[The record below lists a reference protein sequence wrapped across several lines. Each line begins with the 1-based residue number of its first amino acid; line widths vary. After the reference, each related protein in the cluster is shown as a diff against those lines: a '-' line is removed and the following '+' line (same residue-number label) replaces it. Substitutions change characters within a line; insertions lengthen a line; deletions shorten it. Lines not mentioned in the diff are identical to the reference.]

1 MPKKKTKRKKA
12 GKFKTKGLS
21 RMSKG
26 MRQKILGSRLST
38 VHNLNKI
45 LSEEHEERIIN
56 NAGTVQKFGDFK
68 YPDGGTVPVGE
79 SYHIHYSRI
88 GKSEIYMTGNKHD
101 ETSLVIDRVRGNTN
115 FGQYVNLKGPTKGA
129 DYLNKHKFEVTKKH
143 RKIGHARR
151 YFAQQGNSSV
161 SPIFEIKQADY
172 NKETPFYKKSQMR
185 WSLNIS
191 KDLMINRN
199 IDEINR
205 VVGEGFKS
213 LEFVLNPSEGH
224 EEGDESLQEEKLKKL
239 KKLISKKKFV
249 SSKKKKRKKKKNL
262 FKKGKFTTSTIAKS
276 TSTDTSSDPPSG
288 WSAGDGP
295 PPGSGY

>member
-1 MPKKKTKRKKA
+1 MRKKKIKRKKA
-12 GKFKTKGLS
+12 GKFKTKGLFGL
-21 RMSKG
+21 SKG
-26 MRQKILGSRLST
+26 TRQKILSSRLST
-38 VHNLNKI
+38 VHNLNKM

-56 NAGTVQKFGDFK
+56 NAGTVKKFGDFK
-68 YPDGGTVPVGE
+68 YQDGGTVPVGE

-101 ETSLVIDRVRGNTN
+101 ETSLVIDRVKGNTD

-129 DYLNKHKFEVTKKH
+129 DYLNKHKFKVTNKH

-151 YFAQQGNSSV
+151 YFAQQGNNLV

-172 NKETPFYKKSQMR
+172 DKKTPFYKKSQMR

-224 EEGDESLQEEKLKKL
+224 EDGDESLREEKLKKL
-239 KKLISKKKFV
+239 KKLTSKKKWKSPKKF
-249 SSKKKKRKKKKNL
+249 KKKKRSL
-262 FKKGKFTTSTIAKS
+262 MGKGKSTTSTTAKS
-276 TSTDTSSDPPSG
+276 TSTQSSPD
-288 WSAGDGP
+288 
-295 PPGSGY
+295 GSGGAY

>member
-1 MPKKKTKRKKA
+1 MPKKKIKRKKA
-12 GKFKTKGLS
+12 GKFKPRGLS
-21 RMSKG
+21 GLPKG
-26 MRQKILGSRLST
+26 MRQKILSDRLQG
-38 VHNLNKI
+38 VHNLNKM
-45 LSEEHEERIIN
+45 LSKEYEERIVN
-56 NAGTVQKFGDFK
+56 NAGTVKKFGDFK
-68 YPDGGTVPVGE
+68 YQDGGTVPVGE

-101 ETSLVIDRVRGNTN
+101 ETSLIIDRVKGNTN

-129 DYLNKHKFEVTKKH
+129 DYLNKHKFKVTNKH

-151 YFAQQGNSSV
+151 YFAQQGNSLV
-161 SPIFEIKQADY
+161 SPIFEIKQTDY
-172 NKETPFYKKSQMR
+172 DKKTPFYKKSKMV

-224 EEGDESLQEEKLKKL
+224 IEGDESLYEEKVEKLKKL
-239 KKLISKKKFV
+239 FPKKKWKSPKKKF
-249 SSKKKKRKKKKNL
+249 KKNL
-262 FKKGKFTTSTIAKS
+262 MGKGKSKFIKTTSKS
-276 TSTDTSSDPPSG
+276 TSTGSPSR
-288 WSAGDGP
+288 
-295 PPGSGY
+295 GSGY

>member
-1 MPKKKTKRKKA
+1 MPKKKIKRKKA
-12 GKFKTKGLS
+12 GKFKTKGLIGL
-21 RMSKG
+21 SKG
-26 MRQKILGSRLST
+26 MRQKILSDRLQG
-38 VHNLNKI
+38 VHNLNKMF
-45 LSEEHEERIIN
+45 SKEYEERIVN
-56 NAGTVQKFGDFK
+56 NAGTVKKFGDFK
-68 YPDGGTVPVGE
+68 YQDGGTVPVGE

-101 ETSLVIDRVRGNTN
+101 ETSLIIDRVKGNTN

-129 DYLNKHKFEVTKKH
+129 DYLNKHKFKVTNKH

-151 YFAQQGNSSV
+151 YFAQQGNSLV
-161 SPIFEIKQADY
+161 SPIFEIKQTDY
-172 NKETPFYKKSQMR
+172 DKKTPFYKKSKMV

-224 EEGDESLQEEKLKKL
+224 IEGDESLYEEKVEKLKKL
-239 KKLISKKKFV
+239 FPKKKWKSPKKKF
-249 SSKKKKRKKKKNL
+249 KKNL
-262 FKKGKFTTSTIAKS
+262 MGKGKSKFIKTTSTS
-276 TSTDTSSDPPSG
+276 TSTGSPSR
-288 WSAGDGP
+288 
-295 PPGSGY
+295 GSGY

>member
-1 MPKKKTKRKKA
+1 MPKKKIKRKKA
-12 GKFKTKGLS
+12 GKFKTKGLIGL
-21 RMSKG
+21 SKG
-26 MRQKILGSRLST
+26 MRQKILSDRLQG
-38 VHNLNKI
+38 VHNLNKM
-45 LSEEHEERIIN
+45 LSKEYEERIVN
-56 NAGTVQKFGDFK
+56 NAGTVKKFGDFK
-68 YPDGGTVPVGE
+68 YQDGGTVPVGE

-101 ETSLVIDRVRGNTN
+101 ETSLIIDRVKGNTN

-129 DYLNKHKFEVTKKH
+129 DYLNKHKFKVTNKH

-151 YFAQQGNSSV
+151 YFAQQGNSLV
-161 SPIFEIKQADY
+161 SPIFEIKQTDY
-172 NKETPFYKKSQMR
+172 DKKTPFYKKSKMV

-224 EEGDESLQEEKLKKL
+224 EEGDESLREEKVEKLKKL
-239 KKLISKKKFV
+239 FPKKKWKSPKKKF
-249 SSKKKKRKKKKNL
+249 KKNL
-262 FKKGKFTTSTIAKS
+262 MGKGKSKFIKTTSKS
-276 TSTDTSSDPPSG
+276 TSTGSPSR
-288 WSAGDGP
+288 
-295 PPGSGY
+295 GSGY

>member
-1 MPKKKTKRKKA
+1 MPKKKIKRKKA
-12 GKFKTKGLS
+12 GKFKTKGLIGL
-21 RMSKG
+21 SKG
-26 MRQKILGSRLST
+26 MRQKILSDRLQG
-38 VHNLNKI
+38 VHNLNKM
-45 LSEEHEERIIN
+45 LSKEYEERIVN
-56 NAGTVQKFGDFK
+56 NAGTVKKFGDFK
-68 YPDGGTVPVGE
+68 YQDGGTVPVGE

-101 ETSLVIDRVRGNTN
+101 ETSLIIDRVKGNTN

-129 DYLNKHKFEVTKKH
+129 DYLNKHKFKVTNKH

-151 YFAQQGNSSV
+151 YFAQQGNSLV
-161 SPIFEIKQADY
+161 SPIFEIKQTDY
-172 NKETPFYKKSQMR
+172 DKKTPFYKKSKMV

-224 EEGDESLQEEKLKKL
+224 IEGDESLYEEKVEKLKKL
-239 KKLISKKKFV
+239 FPKKKWKSPKKKF
-249 SSKKKKRKKKKNL
+249 KKNL
-262 FKKGKFTTSTIAKS
+262 MGKGKSKFIKTTSKS
-276 TSTDTSSDPPSG
+276 TSTGSPSR
-288 WSAGDGP
+288 
-295 PPGSGY
+295 GSGY

>member
-1 MPKKKTKRKKA
+1 MPKKKIKRKKA
-12 GKFKTKGLS
+12 GKFKPRGLS
-21 RMSKG
+21 GLSKG
-26 MRQKILGSRLST
+26 MRQKILSDRLQG
-38 VHNLNKI
+38 VHNLNKMF
-45 LSEEHEERIIN
+45 SKEYEERIVN
-56 NAGTVQKFGDFK
+56 NAGTVKKFGDFK
-68 YPDGGTVPVGE
+68 YQDGGTVPVGE

-101 ETSLVIDRVRGNTN
+101 ETSLVIDRVKGNTN

-129 DYLNKHKFEVTKKH
+129 DYLNKHKFKVTKKH

-151 YFAQQGNSSV
+151 YFAQQGNSLV
-161 SPIFEIKQADY
+161 SPIFEIKQTDY
-172 NKETPFYKKSQMR
+172 DKKTPFYKKSKMV

-224 EEGDESLQEEKLKKL
+224 EEGDESLREEKVEKLKKL
-239 KKLISKKKFV
+239 FPKKKWKSPKKKF
-249 SSKKKKRKKKKNL
+249 KKKKKNL
-262 FKKGKFTTSTIAKS
+262 MGKGKSKFIKTTSKS
-276 TSTDTSSDPPSG
+276 TSTGSPSR
-288 WSAGDGP
+288 
-295 PPGSGY
+295 GSGY

>member
-1 MPKKKTKRKKA
+1 MPKKKIKRKKT
-12 GKFKTKGLS
+12 GKFKIKGLIGL
-21 RMSKG
+21 SKG
-26 MRQKILGSRLST
+26 MRQKILSDRLQG
-38 VHNLNKI
+38 VHNLNKMF
-45 LSEEHEERIIN
+45 SKEYEERIVN
-56 NAGTVQKFGDFK
+56 NAGTVKKFGDFK
-68 YPDGGTVPVGE
+68 YQDGGTVPVGE

-101 ETSLVIDRVRGNTN
+101 ETSLIIDRVKGNTN
-115 FGQYVNLKGPTKGA
+115 FGQYVNLKVPTKGA

-151 YFAQQGNSSV
+151 YFAQQGNNLV
-161 SPIFEIKQADY
+161 SPVFEIKQADY
-172 NKETPFYKKSQMR
+172 NKKTPFYKKSQMR

-224 EEGDESLQEEKLKKL
+224 IEGDESLREEKLKKL

-249 SSKKKKRKKKKNL
+249 SPKKKKRKKKKNL
-262 FKKGKFTTSTIAKS
+262 MGKGKSKFIKTTSKS
-276 TSTDTSSDPPSG
+276 TSTGSPSR
-288 WSAGDGP
+288 
-295 PPGSGY
+295 GSGY

>member
-1 MPKKKTKRKKA
+1 MPKKKIKRKKA
-12 GKFKTKGLS
+12 CKFKTKGLIGL
-21 RMSKG
+21 SKG
-26 MRQKILGSRLST
+26 MRQKILSDRLQG
-38 VHNLNKI
+38 VHNLNKM
-45 LSEEHEERIIN
+45 LSKEYEERIVN
-56 NAGTVQKFGDFK
+56 NAGTVKKFGDFK
-68 YPDGGTVPVGE
+68 YQDGGTVPVGE

-101 ETSLVIDRVRGNTN
+101 ETSLIIDRVKGNTN

-129 DYLNKHKFEVTKKH
+129 DYLNKHKFKVTNKH

-151 YFAQQGNSSV
+151 YFAQQGNSLV
-161 SPIFEIKQADY
+161 SPIFEIKQTDY
-172 NKETPFYKKSQMR
+172 DKKTPFYKKSKMV

-224 EEGDESLQEEKLKKL
+224 IEGDESLYEEKVEKLKKL
-239 KKLISKKKFV
+239 FPKKKWKSPKKKF
-249 SSKKKKRKKKKNL
+249 KKNL
-262 FKKGKFTTSTIAKS
+262 MGKGKSKFIKTTSKS
-276 TSTDTSSDPPSG
+276 TSTGSPSR
-288 WSAGDGP
+288 
-295 PPGSGY
+295 GSGY

>member
-1 MPKKKTKRKKA
+1 MPRKKIK
-12 GKFKTKGLS
+12 GKKGKKFKIKGLS
-21 RMSKG
+21 GLSKG
-26 MRQKILGSRLST
+26 MRQKMLGGRL
-38 VHNLNKI
+38 NAIYDLNKM
-45 LSEEHEERIIN
+45 LSEEHEERIVN

-68 YPDGGTVPVGE
+68 YQDGGTVPVGE

-151 YFAQQGNSSV
+151 YFAQQGNSLV

-224 EEGDESLQEEKLKKL
+224 EEGDESLREEKLKKL
-239 KKLISKKKFV
+239 KKLTSKKKFV
-249 SSKKKKRKKKKNL
+249 SLKKKKRKKKRKL
-262 FKKGKFTTSTIAKS
+262 MGKGKSTTSTTAKS
-276 TSTDTSSDPPSG
+276 TSTQSSPG
-288 WSAGDGP
+288 
-295 PPGSGY
+295 GSGGAY

>member
-1 MPKKKTKRKKA
+1 MPKKKIKRKKA
-12 GKFKTKGLS
+12 GKFKTKGLIGL
-21 RMSKG
+21 SKG
-26 MRQKILGSRLST
+26 MRQKILSDRLQG
-38 VHNLNKI
+38 VHNLNKMF
-45 LSEEHEERIIN
+45 SKEYEERIVN
-56 NAGTVQKFGDFK
+56 NAGTVKKFGDFK
-68 YPDGGTVPVGE
+68 YQDGGTVPVGE

-101 ETSLVIDRVRGNTN
+101 ETSLIIDRVKGNTN
-115 FGQYVNLKGPTKGA
+115 FGQYVNLKVPTKGA

-151 YFAQQGNSSV
+151 YFAQQGNNLV
-161 SPIFEIKQADY
+161 SPVFEIKQADY
-172 NKETPFYKKSQMR
+172 NKKTPFYKKSQMR

-224 EEGDESLQEEKLKKL
+224 IEGDESLREEKLKKL

-249 SSKKKKRKKKKNL
+249 SPKKKKRKKKKNL
-262 FKKGKFTTSTIAKS
+262 MGKGKSKFIKTTSKS
-276 TSTDTSSDPPSG
+276 TSTGSPSR
-288 WSAGDGP
+288 
-295 PPGSGY
+295 GSGY

>member
-1 MPKKKTKRKKA
+1 MPRKKIK
-12 GKFKTKGLS
+12 GKKGKKFKIKGLS
-21 RMSKG
+21 GLSKG
-26 MRQKILGSRLST
+26 MRQKMLGGRL
-38 VHNLNKI
+38 NAIYDLNKM

-151 YFAQQGNSSV
+151 YFAQQGNSLV

-224 EEGDESLQEEKLKKL
+224 EEGDESLREEKLKKL
-239 KKLISKKKFV
+239 KKLTSKKKFV
-249 SSKKKKRKKKKNL
+249 SLKKKKRKKKRKL
-262 FKKGKFTTSTIAKS
+262 MGKGKSTTSTTAKS
-276 TSTDTSSDPPSG
+276 TSTQSSPG
-288 WSAGDGP
+288 
-295 PPGSGY
+295 GSGGAY

>member
-12 GKFKTKGLS
+12 GKFKPKGLS
-21 RMSKG
+21 RLSKG
-26 MRQKILGSRLST
+26 MRQKILSSRLST

-45 LSEEHEERIIN
+45 LSEEHEERIVN
-56 NAGTVQKFGDFK
+56 NAGTVKKFGDFK
-68 YPDGGTVPVGE
+68 YQDGGTVPVDE
-79 SYHIHYSRI
+79 HYHIHYSRI

-101 ETSLVIDRVRGNTN
+101 ETSLVIDRVKGNTN
-115 FGQYVNLKGPTKGA
+115 FGKYVNLKGPTKGA

-151 YFAQQGNSSV
+151 YFAQQGNSLV
-161 SPIFEIKQADY
+161 SPIFEIKQTDY
-172 NKETPFYKKSQMR
+172 DKKTPFYKKSQMR

-224 EEGDESLQEEKLKKL
+224 EEGDESLREEKLKKL
-239 KKLISKKKFV
+239 KKLTSKKKFV
-249 SSKKKKRKKKKNL
+249 SLKKKKRKKKRKL
-262 FKKGKFTTSTIAKS
+262 MGKGKSTTSTTTKS
-276 TSTDTSSDPPSG
+276 TSTQSSPG
-288 WSAGDGP
+288 
-295 PPGSGY
+295 GSGGAY